1 MLLSNAQ
8 VGERWVTRGGGV
20 AVLTRISEAS
30 WMSYPYH
37 WTAEYWSDDRTIEY
51 YEITTN
57 INGREFHSSEGELD
71 IIRRADEDEDEPTI
85 PNLVLTPRRDQILA
99 EVHDERERQEQLC
112 AQGFFEAT
120 CAGRLT
126 ELERLA
132 VLAEEFG
139 EVAHEI
145 GDLVAGKAL
154 DRAALRTELIQLA
167 AVAVAWVEGLDRK

>member
-1 MLLSNAQ
+1 MLLADAKA
-8 VGERWVTRGGGV
+8 GERWLTRGGEL
-20 AVLTRISEAS
+20 AVLVDVDDDAS
-30 WMSYPYH
+30 YYRYVWSVDD
-37 WTAEYWSDDRTIEY
+37 WSDDRTIESF
-51 YEITTN
+51 EFTTN
-57 INGREFHSSEGELD
+57 AQGHEFLEFRTNLD
-71 IIRRADEDEDEPTI
+71 ILCRADDDEPTI
-85 PNLVLTPRRDQILA
+85 PNMVITPHRDQILA

-120 CAGRLT
+120 CAGQLT

-145 GDLVAGKAL
+145 GDLVAGKTL
-154 DRAALRTELIQLA
+154 DRAALRVELIQLA